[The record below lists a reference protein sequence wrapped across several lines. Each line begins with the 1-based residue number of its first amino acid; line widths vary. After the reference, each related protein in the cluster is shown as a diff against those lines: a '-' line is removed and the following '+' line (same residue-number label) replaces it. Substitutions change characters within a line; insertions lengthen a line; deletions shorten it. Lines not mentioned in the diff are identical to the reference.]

1 MGEKGEMGK
10 MGEKINAETFRFR
23 IVLSDSSS
31 FRV

>member
-10 MGEKINAETFRFR
+10 MGEKINAEPFGSASFGK
-23 IVLSDSSS
+23 LPAS